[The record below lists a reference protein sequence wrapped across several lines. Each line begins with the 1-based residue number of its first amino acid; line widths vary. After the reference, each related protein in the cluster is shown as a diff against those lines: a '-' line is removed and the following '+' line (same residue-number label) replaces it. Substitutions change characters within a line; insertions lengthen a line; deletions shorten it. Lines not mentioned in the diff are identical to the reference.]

1 MFDTYSLH
9 IAHIVSS
16 LVVTLFA
23 WAIVWSSESMR
34 GARQWAFGLTLHLP
48 ALVLFLLRGRA
59 PDFQTI
65 VMANTLLI
73 LGSLISLDGVLRF
86 AGYKGASRRQAVL
99 LGLFVLLFAGVIYWF
114 TAVQDIAKP
123 RAVLTHGILGLNGVI
138 VAVAVYFSRLQG
150 IGRPLFCLAHVFY
163 AVVSVARI
171 TLICQSN
178 SPGVWSNTNHE
189 YYMLASIAAVTAMA
203 FSFSVMVT
211 DVLHMRLQ
219 QQHAELQNNLQ
230 CRETLEAMIHHDL
243 HGPLMPILYN
253 AEKLLA
259 DDSLTPATQ
268 TGLKDIVL
276 SARRIK
282 DTISFFL
289 KLHQAEHEELPLTL
303 TSVSVA
309 DLLQQLEKE
318 LNTLAQPHGLSVVI
332 AATNT
337 ADARISID
345 EAVFFRALVNL
356 AQNAM
361 EASPRDGEITVTASR
376 VNGSVYFVFQNQG
389 SVPEEIRDRLFEK
402 YVTSGKPRGK
412 GMGAYSARLATE
424 AHGGSVTLD
433 TSIPDR
439 TTITLSVPVA
449 V

>member
-73 LGSLISLDGVLRF
+73 LGSADQSG
-86 AGYKGASRRQAVL
+86 RRPA
-99 LGLFVLLFAGVIYWF
+99 FC
-114 TAVQDIAKP
+114 
-123 RAVLTHGILGLNGVI
+123 
-138 VAVAVYFSRLQG
+138 RLQG
-150 IGRPLFCLAHVFY
+150 RIPASGCPFGAVRPSVRRSHLLVHGRAGHCQAAGRADSRHPGPEWRHCRRCRLFFQAPGNRPSAFFASRNVFY

-243 HGPLMPILYN
+243 HGPP
-253 AEKLLA
+253 
-259 DDSLTPATQ
+259 D
-268 TGLKDIVL
+268 
-276 SARRIK
+276 
-282 DTISFFL
+282 
-289 KLHQAEHEELPLTL
+289 
-303 TSVSVA
+303 
-309 DLLQQLEKE
+309 
-318 LNTLAQPHGLSVVI
+318 
-332 AATNT
+332 
-337 ADARISID
+337 
-345 EAVFFRALVNL
+345 
-356 AQNAM
+356 
-361 EASPRDGEITVTASR
+361 
-376 VNGSVYFVFQNQG
+376 
-389 SVPEEIRDRLFEK
+389 
-402 YVTSGKPRGK
+402 
-412 GMGAYSARLATE
+412 AYS
-424 AHGGSVTLD
+424 V
-433 TSIPDR
+433 
-439 TTITLSVPVA
+439 
-449 V
+449 